1 MAVLSK
7 FESKVDNIN
16 QTTENMRQ
24 EFDSKLTQ
32 MSTDLKSNAEKTAA
46 LEVSVNYAHSTVEGQ
61 KEKIVKLE
69 TEAKHLKE
77 RVDTTQRYTKELK
90 TEMAELKEA
99 MAEKLNEV
107 ERRSREYS
115 IRLRGIPAGQITGLT
130 DHRIVVATILV
141 KNNLVGGATEVE
153 VKRAMEIAHPL
164 GKPINGKYNVIAR
177 FYARPYR
184 NAVVRATKQLGNKL
198 IGVDKI
204 TEDLTKLDADKKR
217 RAFPQMQ
224 AAFQNGQKVK
234 FHKGQ
239 LVINGQTVEI
249 DT

>member
-1 MAVLSK
+1 MPDRRKNKEQGKSNSVKKYFTRLATKTMESAESGEKKLSNMAAATTQSQKGRTQANSGKSNLSEASDTELEEQSTEKHGAQEGGNQEQPVSTQAVREITPNTSNGEALHKMEERLMAVLSK
-7 FESKVDNIN
+7 LESKVDNIN

-46 LEVSVNYAHSTVEGQ
+46 LEVSVNFVHCTVEGQ

-99 MAEKLNEV
+99 MAEKLNDV

-115 IRLRGIPAGQITGLT
+115 IRLRGYPSWP
-130 DHRIVVATILV
+130 DHWPHRS
-141 KNNLVGGATEVE
+141 
-153 VKRAMEIAHPL
+153 
-164 GKPINGKYNVIAR
+164 
-177 FYARPYR
+177 
-184 NAVVRATKQLGNKL
+184 
-198 IGVDKI
+198 
-204 TEDLTKLDADKKR
+204 
-217 RAFPQMQ
+217 
-224 AAFQNGQKVK
+224 
-234 FHKGQ
+234 
-239 LVINGQTVEI
+239 
-249 DT
+249 